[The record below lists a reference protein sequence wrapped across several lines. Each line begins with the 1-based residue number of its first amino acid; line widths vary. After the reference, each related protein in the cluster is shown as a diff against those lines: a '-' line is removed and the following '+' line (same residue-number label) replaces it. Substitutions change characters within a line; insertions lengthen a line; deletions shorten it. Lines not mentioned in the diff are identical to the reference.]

1 MEGVKFCP
9 LMLIADNI
17 GYEGKQG
24 VSMGNRPGFCL
35 ESDCGIWDRLNCQCG
50 LISKE
55 VPVYAKSAEEE

>member
-17 GYEGKQG
+17 GHGGRQG
-24 VSMGNRPGFCL
+24 VPFGNRAGYCI
-35 ESDCGIWDRLNCQCG
+35 ESDCGIWDKYNCQCG

-55 VPVYAKSAEEE
+55 VPVYAKSAEEG